1 MTIPDPAPQTSPRQ
15 EPRNILLVVY
25 NLIALVALLGLAVFM
40 VFATIMQM
48 TRSIP
53 GLASLGSPLPNIL
66 LASALAFCGLLL
78 IPSTIQSIQRINH
91 KPDLPAVL
99 PPLRAWTFLSILAVW
114 IVVAVTA
121 QIIGGVGSS
130 WLFLPPLVI
139 VGIGLP
145 VYLLFRI
152 GTGGLGLDS
161 RQRGW
166 GVFGL
171 GLVAGPALAGVVEVA
186 AYLLLLLGGSLFLSL
201 NPEWMA
207 TYTRVGAQLGNTS
220 SIDQILTVVA
230 PYLMNPVAIILMLL
244 VVSVFIPLVEEA
256 AKPIGIWLLRKRP
269 PTPREGFVLGVISG
283 AGFALLESLLAAT
296 SSDGS
301 WGVAF
306 LARVG
311 GGVMHILNTGLMG
324 WAIASFWK
332 EHRLGR
338 LARTYGLAVLL
349 HGSWNALTVLTVV
362 GELRVLTSPSQMD
375 PLGSGLVLVSIL
387 GLVALAVGGLIFL
400 AVLNRRM
407 RPAPVP
413 AAAEETPK
421 PGNAI

>member
-1 MTIPDPAPQTSPRQ
+1 MTIPEPAPQPLPPKESRS
-15 EPRNILLVVY
+15 ILLVVY
-25 NLIALVALLGLAVFM
+25 HLIALLVMLGMAAFM
-40 VFATIMQM
+40 AFATLVQM

-53 GLASLGSPLPNIL
+53 GVPSLGSPLPNIL
-66 LASALAFCGLLL
+66 LVSALGLCGLLL
-78 IPSTIQSIQRINH
+78 IPPTIQSIQRMNH
-91 KPDLPAVL
+91 KPDLPAAL
-99 PPLRAWTFLSILAVW
+99 PPLRAGVLLFLLAVW
-114 IVVAVTA
+114 IVVAVAA
-121 QIIGGVGSS
+121 QIIGGIGSA
-130 WLFLPPLVI
+130 WLLLPPLVI
-139 VGIGLP
+139 LGIGLP

-152 GTGGLGLDS
+152 GSGGLGLDS

-171 GLVAGPALAGVVEVA
+171 GLVAGPALAGSVEVA
-186 AYLLLLLGGSLFLSL
+186 AYLLLLLGGTLFLSM

-207 TYTRVGAQLGNTS
+207 TYTRVAAQLGNTS

-256 AKPIGIWLLRKRP
+256 AKPLGIWLLRKRP
-269 PTPREGFVLGVISG
+269 PTPQEGFVLGVISG
-283 AGFALLESLLAAT
+283 AGFALLESLMAAT
-296 SSDGS
+296 SSGGS

-311 GGVMHILNTGLMG
+311 GGIMHILNTGLMG

-338 LARTYGLAVLL
+338 LARTYGLVVFL

-362 GELRVLTSPSQMD
+362 GELRLLTSPSQVD

-387 GLVALAVGGLIFL
+387 GLGTLAVAGLLLLIGF
-400 AVLNRRM
+400 NRRM
-407 RPAPVP
+407 RPAAVP
-413 AAAEETPK
+413 AAAEEMTE
-421 PGNAI
+421 PGDAI